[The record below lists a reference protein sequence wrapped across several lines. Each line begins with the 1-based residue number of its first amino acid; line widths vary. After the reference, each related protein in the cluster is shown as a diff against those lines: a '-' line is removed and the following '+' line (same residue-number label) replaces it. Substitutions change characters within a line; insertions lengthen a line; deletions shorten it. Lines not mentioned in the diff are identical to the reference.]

1 VWQFWILH
9 FNLYIDEE
17 VKKSLTFKNILFQG
31 NEVFLNIQLFID
43 QVILSDSEAKAQ
55 CIIYDSG
62 RGYEKT
68 QVTYLDIMR

>member
-1 VWQFWILH
+1 MWQFWILH

-17 VKKSLTFKNILFQG
+17 VKKSHSFENTLFQG
-31 NEVFLNIQLFID
+31 KEVFLNVQWFID
-43 QVILSDSEAKAQ
+43 QVMLSDLEAKAQ

-62 RGYEKT
+62 RSYEKI